1 MFTVGNVHHDDKF
14 DPNPTCLSFDETL
27 PSENKALSH
36 CMYAAKKPF
45 VMWHGA
51 TFFDHNLNRTEQG
64 DVWSDASRA

>member
-1 MFTVGNVHHDDKF
+1 
-14 DPNPTCLSFDETL
+14 
-27 PSENKALSH
+27 
-36 CMYAAKKPF
+36 MYAAKKPF